1 MGTPEISAPILEALI
16 QDGYNVVALITNEDK
31 AVGRKKIL
39 EPTPTKVVALKY
51 GIPVYQPHRIRLDYQ
66 WLSSLNPDVI
76 VCMAYGQLVPNEV
89 LNMPKYGCINLHGS
103 LLPKLRG
110 AAPIQRAIMEG
121 DKLTG
126 ITLMQMVDKMDAGLM
141 YDKAEVAIDPED
153 NYTRLAHKISDAG
166 KALILKDLMPY
177 LNGELPGVPQDEA
190 AVTIAHIIKPE
201 NEKIPLDLPGQ
212 DFVNYVRGLSE
223 TPGGYL
229 MLGNLK
235 LKIYEAHV
243 LNTEKTAPLG
253 QIVLADKSL
262 VFQGSDGQ
270 ISIDVLQ
277 LEGKKKMDA
286 RSFLNGAHGLLGAT
300 LA

>member
-1 MGTPEISAPILEALI
+1 MERDHREDIGDAGMKNIRGDVAHIL
-16 QDGYNVVALITNEDK
+16 G
-31 AVGRKKIL
+31 
-39 EPTPTKVVALKY
+39 
-51 GIPVYQPHRIRLDYQ
+51 
-66 WLSSLNPDVI
+66 
-76 VCMAYGQLVPNEV
+76 GQ
-89 LNMPKYGCINLHGS
+89 
-103 LLPKLRG
+103 KLRAKVLAVIDHHLG
-110 AAPIQRAIMEG
+110 VTRRAGRAENH
-121 DKLTG
+121 
-126 ITLMQMVDKMDAGLM
+126 M
-141 YDKAEVAIDPED
+141 YDKAEVAIDPKD
-153 NYTRLAHKISDAG
+153 NYTSLAHKISEAG

-177 LNGELPGVPQDEA
+177 LNGKLPGVPQDEA

-201 NEKIPLDLPGQ
+201 NEKIPLDLPAK

-235 LKIYEAHV
+235 LKIYGAHRV
-243 LNTEKTAPLG
+243 NDQKTAPLG

-286 RSFLNGAHGLLGAT
+286 RSFLNGAHGLRGET